1 MYDLSLFR
9 LSVNHVTV
17 QVPAFFNFIKI
28 FNIHLTSR
36 SCSCVSEL
44 TAVPLR
50 NIWSSQQP
58 QKNTFFNLIFF
69 DTGVQSE
76 AIQFCLIFFSFVY
89 TAPNH
94 KLLKVALCC
103 EVKTLQQHK
112 TSTIRRLTMREYL
125 VKVERRNS
133 LLTGRNCQDLDSG
146 RTP

>member
-1 MYDLSLFR
+1 MYDLSLFI

-58 QKNTFFNLIFF
+58 QKNTHFLTSSF
-69 DTGVQSE
+69 SE

-103 EVKTLQQHK
+103 EVKTLQRHK

-125 VKVERRNS
+125 VKVGRRNS

>member
-58 QKNTFFNLIFF
+58 QKNTHFLTSSFLIPVFN
-69 DTGVQSE
+69 QK
-76 AIQFCLIFFSFVY
+76 QF